1 MHFTHSHFTAFDSV
15 MVRRRHQTQH
25 TMYEIWMLVLCK
37 HLKIWNANTK
47 CQHILT
53 IIKNNKNF
61 FKKQSMFFSQCVLLT
76 DSEGDA
82 GHRKL
87 PDVRKDDMSARRVS
101 YKEPRAALPFNQY
114 LPNKSNQTN
123 YLPAPLR
130 KRRSDREEDRMSLS
144 NSTSPVGGER
154 PLR

>member
-1 MHFTHSHFTAFDSV
+1 MIKT
-15 MVRRRHQTQH
+15 
-25 TMYEIWMLVLCK
+25 K
-37 HLKIWNANTK
+37 HV
-47 CQHILT
+47 
-53 IIKNNKNF
+53 
-61 FKKQSMFFSQCVLLT
+61 SFSQYVLLT

-82 GHRKL
+82 GQRKL

-123 YLPAPLR
+123 YIPAPLR
-130 KRRSDREEDRMSLS
+130 KRRSEREEDWRSLS

>member
-1 MHFTHSHFTAFDSV
+1 
-15 MVRRRHQTQH
+15 
-25 TMYEIWMLVLCK
+25 MYINKQNTNCCLIIARPNITKNLKKSKKCIFLNNLV
-37 HLKIWNANTK
+37 
-47 CQHILT
+47 
-53 IIKNNKNF
+53 
-61 FKKQSMFFSQCVLLT
+61 T
-76 DSEGDA
+76 DSEGD
-82 GHRKL
+82 GSQRKL

-130 KRRSDREEDRMSLS
+130 KRRSEREEDRRSM
-144 NSTSPVGGER
+144 STSPVGGDR